1 MQDNNDKAKRKQV
14 RNAIDFIKLLGCAVL
29 FTGCG
34 ATLPTRVPGVSVLE
48 TGLLW
53 EVPVMC
59 VGALIVVALRIWM
72 NCNKEKWQEPEER
85 NETK

>member
-14 RNAIDFIKLLGCAVL
+14 RDAIDFIKLLGCAVL

-48 TGLLW
+48 TGPLW
-53 EVPVMC
+53 AVPVMFG
-59 VGALIVVALRIWM
+59 GALIVVALRIWM
-72 NCNKEKWQEPEER
+72 NCNKEKWQEPEEK